1 MLELATVKIG
11 KFVRIIN
18 EKKKKSL
25 FKKVVRQTFWLIE
38 CIQ

>member
-1 MLELATVKIG
+1 MLEFVTVKIG